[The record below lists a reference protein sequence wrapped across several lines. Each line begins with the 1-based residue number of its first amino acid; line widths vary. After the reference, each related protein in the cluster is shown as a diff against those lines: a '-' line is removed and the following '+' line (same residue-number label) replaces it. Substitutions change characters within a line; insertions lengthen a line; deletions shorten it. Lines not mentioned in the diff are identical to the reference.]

1 MISEPNI
8 NSYKYN
14 ISHVSKVFV
23 MEVHEVSH
31 YVNHDL
37 LKKRLDKRV
46 IQ

>member
-1 MISEPNI
+1 
-8 NSYKYN
+8 
-14 ISHVSKVFV
+14 